1 MFKTPED
8 HKAFSSSALIVS
20 VALAVD
26 PTPFDRSDLNKLS
39 NVLVNKEKLGSLLS
53 RKLGTWDFLLF
64 FSPVCQVVHCPLACM
79 SRIF

>member
-53 RKLGTWDFLLF
+53 RKFGYLG
-64 FSPVCQVVHCPLACM
+64 FSAILQPSLPGCSLPTCLHEQN
-79 SRIF
+79 F